1 MSTTCCL
8 QRPGSAI
15 VASFSEKIWSQS
27 MWWKNYVRFM
37 CQVLTCDF
45 LSGFSHLFSLFPISK
60 MTSCEPISS
69 FIHDI
74 GADHTQFLTWR
85 RRPRNLPVRGLKRPK
100 VSEIVIPGL
109 FFIHAFRKKA
119 FDANEL
125 AVCLWKDELGSI
137 QWSPAAAATANL
149 NNKPTAL
156 APLPPPPSRTGSS
169 IGSGATG
176 PATLDR
182 TTSTTLAAI
191 PPLLSRGSS
200 TGASPPL
207 PRRTSMLEPPPLPV
221 RASVFPVSST
231 SDAATPPPPPSR
243 SATCRITQILDA
255 AVSWLGC

>member
-45 LSGFSHLFSLFPISK
+45 LSGFSHHIENDFLWADILIYSWHRRRSYPVSDMKAKASRLA
-60 MTSCEPISS
+60 SS
-69 FIHDI
+69 GAEKAQGFRDRNTRFIFIHI
-74 GADHTQFLTWR
+74 
-85 RRPRNLPVRGLKRPK
+85 
-100 VSEIVIPGL
+100 S
-109 FFIHAFRKKA
+109 RKKA

-125 AVCLWKDELGSI
+125 VVCLWKDELGSI
-137 QWSPAAAATANL
+137 QWSPAAAATVNL

-169 IGSGATG
+169 IWSGSTG

-191 PPLLSRGSS
+191 PPFLSRGSS

-207 PRRTSMLEPPPLPV
+207 PRRTSILEPPPLPV
-221 RASVFPVSST
+221 RRASVFPLSST
-231 SDAATPPPPPSR
+231 SDVSTPPPPPLR
-243 SATCRITQILDA
+243 SATCRITKILDV